1 MIFLL
6 RTIFCLCLQVAFIAV
21 FAQPPACHQR
31 PIIFIHG
38 FLGAGDN
45 FAPLAV
51 QLQAAGQCAGS
62 LVPYDWNT
70 LSRNPKEVNR
80 LDSVVQAAL
89 AQSGHTQVLMIG
101 HSAGGSLAYQY
112 LADSLRSQRVAGYVH
127 IGSRAM
133 AAPAGPGG
141 SVPTLHVYSLAD
153 RTVPGKDIPCAINLR
168 LHTPDHFGLVT
179 CDSTAAAVLQFA
191 GLQATKKTTTT
202 ATGIQLQV
210 LQMGQNQPE
219 AGATLTYQL
228 LLADGSPAGS
238 PRTAV
243 SGADGKATLQLPAP
257 VKQPLWVQCQPVNGR
272 PVAYYFA
279 QVPEGPMPLYLRTLP
294 ASGMVNLLLG
304 GIPKTE
310 QPAWV
315 LFNPTQAFAPGDV
328 PLQIGADTLNTPVIT
343 PVAKTVVALFLYDSN
358 ADGQSSRQPIGLFAQ
373 APFMNGIDYALPP
386 TGTIALQW
394 QGQRWQIPAV
404 ASKDFVTVIVL

>member
-1 MIFLL
+1 MKRLCPSL
-6 RTIFCLCLQVAFIAV
+6 LCLGLWLSAIGL
-21 FAQPPACHQR
+21 FAQKSNCQQR
-31 PIIFIHG
+31 PIILIHG

-45 FAPLAV
+45 YAPLAA
-51 QLQAAGQCAGS
+51 QLAAAGQCTGS
-62 LVPYDWNT
+62 LIPYDWNT
-70 LSRNPKEVNR
+70 LSRNPQEVKR

-141 SVPTLHVYSLAD
+141 SVPTLNVYSLAD
-153 RTVPGKDIPCAINLR
+153 RTVPGKDIPGASNVK

-191 GLQATKKTTTT
+191 GLQPAKKPATT
-202 ATGIQLQV
+202 ATSIQLQV
-210 LQMGQNQPE
+210 LQMGENKPE

-228 LLADGSPAGS
+228 LQANGSPAGS

-243 SGADGKATLQLPAP
+243 TGADGKATLQLPAP
-257 VKQPLWVQCQPVNGR
+257 LQQPLWVQCQPVSGR
-272 PVAYYFA
+272 AVAYYFA
-279 QVPEGPMPLYLRTLP
+279 QVPAGPMPLYLRTLP
-294 ASGMVNLLLG
+294 ATGMVNLLLG
-304 GIPKTE
+304 GIPKNE

-315 LFNPTQAFAPGDV
+315 LFNPQQAFAPGAV
-328 PLQIGADTLNTPVIT
+328 PLQIGTDTLNTPAIT
-343 PVAKTVVALFLYDSN
+343 PAAKTVVALFLYDSN
-358 ADGQSSRQPIGLFAQ
+358 ADGQSSRQPIGLFGQ
-373 APFMNGIDYALPP
+373 APFMNGIDYALPA
-386 TGTIALQW
+386 TGSTTLQW
-394 QGQRWQIPAV
+394 QGRPWQIPAV